1 MFSYLHSPTPQGRGG
16 AGRGG
21 DRQAIAASVTTLQ
34 QCGLPGSSAQPG
46 GIAAAHGTDGWRCL
60 GGKVF
65 TVPAWQGQGNAATAS
80 SIGRHCSSTS
90 PLCVRCPAPVHGG
103 CTACSLFL
111 DVACGFPAIAPSQ
124 SLIPAYP
131 PLTSFQDSA
140 ADTGDFR
147 VVLFKREQ
155 RQGTRGSN
163 TSGEK
168 GLKDYKGGKIV

>member
-1 MFSYLHSPTPQGRGG
+1 MFSYLHSPTPQGRGR
-16 AGRGG
+16 ARRGG

-46 GIAAAHGTDGWRCL
+46 GIAAAHGTGGL

-65 TVPAWQGQGNAATAS
+65 TVLAWEGKGNAARAS
-80 SIGRHCSSTS
+80 STRKALQQHQPPS
-90 PLCVRCPAPVHGG
+90 VRCPAPVHGG

-111 DVACGFPAIAPSQ
+111 DVAPSQ

-140 ADTGDFR
+140 ADTRDFR

-155 RQGTRGSN
+155 TQGTRGSN
-163 TSGEK
+163 TCREK
-168 GLKDYKGGKIV
+168 GLKDYKGEKIM

>member
-1 MFSYLHSPTPQGRGG
+1 MFSYLHSPTPQGRGR

-46 GIAAAHGTDGWRCL
+46 GIAAAHGT
-60 GGKVF
+60 GGGALEKR
-65 TVPAWQGQGNAATAS
+65 S
-80 SIGRHCSSTS
+80 SPCWPGGDRE
-90 PLCVRCPAPVHGG
+90 LLPAPAPQEDTAAAYAAQPLFTGG
-103 CTACSLFL
+103 CTASSLFL
-111 DVACGFPAIAPSQ
+111 DVVCGFPAMAPSQ

-140 ADTGDFR
+140 ADARDFR

-155 RQGTRGSN
+155 MQGTRGSN

-168 GLKDYKGGKIV
+168 GLKDYKGEEIM